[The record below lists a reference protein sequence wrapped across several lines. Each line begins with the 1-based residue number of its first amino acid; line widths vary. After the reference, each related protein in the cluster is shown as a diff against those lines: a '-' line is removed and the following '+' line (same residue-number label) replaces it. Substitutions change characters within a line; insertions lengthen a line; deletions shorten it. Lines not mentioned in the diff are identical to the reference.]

1 MITLNGRLAQ
11 RGATAVEMALV
22 MTFFIIPMMFG
33 LVDFSRWFAA
43 VIAANEAT
51 RLGARIA
58 VVCDNSA
65 KTGARIAGIKARMR
79 AILPPTI
86 TDAHIDIQY
95 LPLSCASGEVC
106 GVAVQLKSLSS
117 GPNPQPHIDAVS
129 GAFPFIP
136 ETLPLPSFRTVLTR
150 ESLETEIGT
159 GASASTNPL
168 CI

>member
-1 MITLNGRLAQ
+1 MRALKNKIQQ

-58 VVCDNSA
+58 VVCDNPA
-65 KTGARIAGIKARMR
+65 KSGAQTAGIKARMR
-79 AILPPTI
+79 SILPPTI
-86 TDAHIDIQY
+86 TDGHIDIEY
-95 LPLSCASGEVC
+95 LPLSCGASEVC
-106 GVAVQLKSLSS
+106 GVAVKLKALSS
-117 GPNPQPHIDAVS
+117 GTNPEPHIDAIAGV
-129 GAFPFIP
+129 FPFIP
-136 ETLPLPSFRTVLTR
+136 AVLPLPSFRTVLTR
-150 ESLETEIGT
+150 ESLESTIGS
-159 GASASTNPL
+159 GAGASTNPL